1 MKKYIV
7 IFLIVF
13 LLTGC
18 RSVANISIDKN
29 VVTEEVTIRTDNA
42 SNYEAYKNWKGFPLP
57 LYFDQELDDPMW
69 LPNRKKESGV
79 SYYSVSPADNNN
91 VLKVSGKFK
100 LKEHTRSSLVRNCF
114 QFYNIIDEGDKT
126 IFSTSKGLTCA
137 FNNFSIVV
145 STPYLVISNNAN
157 SVDEANNRFTWNV
170 NSSNAKNF
178 GIYLEIDFSK
188 KYKDDSNSNA
198 DNTDKDNKESKIYA
212 YLAIPIV
219 IILITLSAM
228 YLHKKKDNL
237 SK

>member
-18 RSVANISIDKN
+18 RSVTNISIDKN
-29 VVTEEVTIRTDNA
+29 VVTEEVTIRADNA
-42 SNYEAYKNWKGFPLP
+42 SNYEAYKNWKGFPVP

-79 SYYSVSPADNNN
+79 SYYSVSPDDNNN

-137 FNNFSIVV
+137 FNNFSIVI
-145 STPYLVISNNAN
+145 STPYLVTSNNAN

-188 KYKDDSNSNA
+188 KYNENQSSNTNNKNK
-198 DNTDKDNKESKIYA
+198 NTEENKLYA
-212 YLAIPIV
+212 YLAIPIA
-219 IILITLSAM
+219 IILIALSTV
-228 YLHKKKDNL
+228 YLHKKKRNL
-237 SK
+237 SV